1 MKRYL
6 ASLSLVTLGVV
17 LGSLISFA
25 PTVVAQK
32 TPEYLVLRV
41 NLKEFDDYNEAYQ
54 AILNEKAKEG
64 WTLVEVSDE
73 PARVFLT
80 R

>member
-54 AILNEKAKEG
+54 AILNEKAKEMNM
-64 WTLVEVSDE
+64 VEVSDE